1 MLSSDKS
8 ENQVQLLSAF
18 VINLVALQQGASV
31 SSSSVVLH
39 SLQKELGHSNSTT
52 DSPLLLFDFYLDLGV
67 DFLIN
72 AEDGSWVASAW
83 VLSHLVFAPIAGFAT
98 DKIGRRK
105 SLIIDTV

>member
-1 MLSSDKS
+1 MGGLPACGQKNREMLRSDRS

-52 DSPLLLFDFYLDLGV
+52 DSPLLLVDFYLDLGV

-72 AEDGSWVASAW
+72 AKTG
-83 VLSHLVFAPIAGFAT
+83 AG
-98 DKIGRRK
+98 
-105 SLIIDTV
+105 